1 MNKPLVS
8 IVMPLYNKEAYV
20 QNALKSILGQSYANW
35 ELIIVDDGS
44 TDASSRLASEFIAA
58 NKMVARVVPQTNS
71 GPSAAR
77 NTGIKMS
84 SGVFVALLDADD
96 LWMPTKLEEQV
107 DFMLRN
113 SEIDL
118 TLTNY
123 VIFNSQKRFKLKA
136 IRAKDPL
143 KQILKWLNMRGFGGL
158 VESTGMFK
166 RESLNDDLFFD
177 PSMNTTEG
185 LDFTLKWFLD
195 KRVKILPEF
204 LTLYRISENQLH
216 RDTDAIKKNV
226 SRVSLNYP
234 FLLNATNNSTAC
246 HQAYFELS
254 NLRGL
259 GFFKRL
265 QALVGSMV
273 RMDSVF
279 FSMMF
284 SIIGRNLRAR
294 IILPSLRREL
304 LINIDRNDL

>member
-20 QNALKSILGQSYANW
+20 QNALKSILGQSYTNW

-44 TDASSRLASEFIAA
+44 TDASSRLASEFIAS
-58 NKMVARVVPQTNS
+58 NKMLARVVPQSNS

-77 NTGIKMS
+77 NAGIKMS

-123 VIFNSQKRFKLKA
+123 VIFNSQKRVKLKA

-143 KQILKWLNMRGFGGL
+143 KQILNWLNMRGFGGL

-166 RESLNDDLFFD
+166 RESLDEDLFFD
-177 PSMNTTEG
+177 QSMNTTEG
-185 LDFTLKWFLD
+185 LDFSLKWFLH
-195 KRVKILPEF
+195 KRIKVLPEF

-216 RDTDAIKKNV
+216 RNVDEIKKNV

-234 FLLNATNNSTAC
+234 FLLNATNNSAAC
-246 HQAYFELS
+246 HKAYFELS

-259 GFFKRL
+259 SLLKKL
-265 QALVGSMV
+265 QAIVGRFL
-273 RMDSVF
+273 RMDFVF
-279 FSMMF
+279 FSMTI
-284 SIIGRNLRAR
+284 SIISRNLRAR
-294 IILPSLRREL
+294 VILPSLRREL
-304 LINIDRNDL
+304 LNNLRRNAL